1 MEDIKSIV
9 AKNLSDLRQRNG
21 MTQLE
26 LAERLNYSDKTI
38 SKWERAE
45 SSPDIAVL
53 VEIADL
59 FGVTVDYLVTVE
71 HAEDVPP
78 ASATEKTK
86 YNRKAIAYVSES
98 AGWMVAIFAFIIAT
112 LILRKMAFQY
122 LFFVYALPVVLTARL
137 VFNSVWFNRRHN
149 YYIVS
154 LLMWSLLAAVHITFL
169 YFGINVA
176 LVYLLG
182 IAGQIVIILWSFI
195 NKPESK

>member
-71 HAEDVPP
+71 HAEDVPL
-78 ASATEKTK
+78 ASATEKPLPTFPK
-86 YNRKAIAYVSES
+86 VP
-98 AGWMVAIFAFIIAT
+98 AGW
-112 LILRKMAFQY
+112 LRSSR
-122 LFFVYALPVVLTARL
+122 LLLLP
-137 VFNSVWFNRRHN
+137 
-149 YYIVS
+149 
-154 LLMWSLLAAVHITFL
+154 
-169 YFGINVA
+169 
-176 LVYLLG
+176 
-182 IAGQIVIILWSFI
+182 
-195 NKPESK
+195 